1 MKTYSMGD
9 FQRHTG
15 DIADEAAKEPITLT
29 RYGKPK
35 YVLIS
40 HEAYERLMTR
50 EKTQHAYKVD
60 EMPAD
65 IRHELMEELAPEFEA
80 LEKMSDEELADLDEE

>member
-40 HEAYERLMTR
+40 HESYQRLLTR
-50 EKTQHAYKVD
+50 EQTQRSYLLDSLPEDVRA
-60 EMPAD
+60 
-65 IRHELMEELAPEFEA
+65 ELMEELAPEFET
-80 LEKMSDEELADLDEE
+80 LEK